1 MFSIAASSRRAIS
14 RFADFE
20 PAHLAELLI
29 EIGGKLGT
37 VGVQR
42 VHLLGQDGPAAVD
55 FDPALH
61 RGLEHIQRLGQAPG
75 RGIDLGL
82 IGHRL
87 DFGCAE
93 TLGIARQSTALMR

>member
-1 MFSIAASSRRAIS
+1 MR
-14 RFADFE
+14 
-20 PAHLAELLI
+20 ELRV
-29 EIGGKLGT
+29 EVGGELGA

-42 VHLLGQDGPAAVD
+42 VNLLGQDGPAAVD

-61 RGLEHIQRLGQAPG
+61 RGVEHIQRLGQAPG
-75 RGIDLGL
+75 RGFDLGL

-93 TLGIARQSTALMR
+93 PRLRGNPRH